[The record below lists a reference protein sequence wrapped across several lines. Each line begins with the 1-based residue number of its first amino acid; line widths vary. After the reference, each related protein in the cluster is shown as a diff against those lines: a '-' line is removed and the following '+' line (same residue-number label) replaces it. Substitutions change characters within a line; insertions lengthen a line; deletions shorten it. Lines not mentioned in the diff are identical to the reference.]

1 MTEAILN
8 KQLRSTIPLV
18 CSVATVLLATVPVLA
33 AAQGLAVA
41 QGSSSAT
48 DGTKKSPTAAR
59 TTSRW
64 TVPRTPWGDPD
75 LQGLW
80 PSIDM
85 QGTPYERPS
94 ELAGQSVL
102 DDKEFAARSAAQNAR
117 RRGWGELGIPSRQA
131 SLIVEPADGR
141 LPPLTPEG
149 QARFATARSTY
160 YLDFPDVVTH
170 HAFDNFED
178 LGPYDRCITRGVLA
192 SMMPT
197 AYNMGNEIFQIP
209 GYVIIRNEMIH
220 ETRSIPL
227 DGRAHLGNRIRQY
240 MGDSRG
246 HWEGDT
252 LVIET
257 TNFNGKVGVTRNGN
271 TAPTSSDLRLV
282 ERLTRTAAD
291 TIQYEATVN
300 DPRIWVR
307 PWKVALPLKQHPE
320 YGMFEYAC
328 HEGNY
333 AMKNI
338 LSAARSDE
346 EKEAVPF
353 PERR

>member
-1 MTEAILN
+1 V
-8 KQLRSTIPLV
+8 KRHSRSMYV
-18 CSVATVLLATVPVLA
+18 FAGAVAMVAVAVSPRL
-33 AAQGLAVA
+33 AAQGG
-41 QGSSSAT
+41 QGTSSGASATKSAAPAKTSSS
-48 DGTKKSPTAAR
+48 K
-59 TTSRW
+59 W

-85 QGTPYERPS
+85 QGTPYERPP
-94 ELAGQSVL
+94 ELAGKAVL
-102 DDKEFAARSAAQNAR
+102 NDEEFAARAKEQNAR
-117 RRGWGELGIPSRQA
+117 RRGWGETGVAQRQA

-141 LPPLTPEG
+141 FPPLTPEG

-160 YLDFPDVVTH
+160 YLDFPDAVVH
-170 HAFDNFED
+170 HPFNNFED
-178 LGPYDRCITRGVLA
+178 LGPYDRCITRGVLS

-209 GYVIIRNEMIH
+209 GYVVIRNEMIH

-227 DGRAHLGNRIRQY
+227 DGRPHIGSRIQQY

-257 TNFNGKVGVTRNGN
+257 TNFNGKVGMTRNGN
-271 TAPTSSDLRLV
+271 TASTSTDLRLV

-291 TIQYEATVN
+291 TIQYEATVI

-346 EKEAVPF
+346 ANEAVPF
-353 PERR
+353 PAR

>member
-1 MTEAILN
+1 MR
-8 KQLRSTIPLV
+8 KHPR
-18 CSVATVLLATVPVLA
+18 SVAVLTCALFIVGFASVVSPLWAGQGAAT
-33 AAQGLAVA
+33 
-41 QGSSSAT
+41 SA
-48 DGTKKSPTAAR
+48 GGASVRAPKPAGK
-59 TTSRW
+59 W
-64 TVPRTPWGDPD
+64 IVPRTPWGDPD

-85 QGTPYERPS
+85 QGTPYERPP
-94 ELAGQSVL
+94 ELAGKAVL
-102 DDKEFAARSAAQNAR
+102 DDEEFATRAAAQGGR
-117 RRGWGELGIPSRQA
+117 PRGWGERGKPSHQA

-149 QARFATARSTY
+149 QRRYETARSTY
-160 YLDFPDVVTH
+160 YLDFPDAVVH
-170 HAFDNFED
+170 HPFDNFDD
-178 LGPYDRCITRGVLA
+178 LGVYDRCITRGVLA

-209 GYVIIRNEMIH
+209 GYVIVRNEMIH

-227 DGRAHLGNRIRQY
+227 DGRPHIGARIRQY

-257 TNFNGKVGVTRNGN
+257 TNFNGKVGMTRNGN
-271 TAPTSSDLRLV
+271 TAMTSSDLRLV
-282 ERLTRTAAD
+282 ERLTRTD
-291 TIQYEATVN
+291 PNTIQYEATVN

-307 PWKVALPLKQHPE
+307 PWKVALPLTQHPE

-333 AMKNI
+333 AMRNI
-338 LSAARSDE
+338 LSGARSDE
-346 EKEAVPF
+346 KGP
-353 PERR
+353 